1 LTFYTKGKEQ
11 RIALMRDRF
20 VPVILD
26 GYLRGTG
33 AEREFLKSAGLVGN
47 GFTYLTAGGKKLG
60 GDSYLGANGLEAA
73 LADFDKLPEAERR
86 PRVERSADPGDRKGV
101 PMAPPPGCLI
111 ANVYFTYLEAVPEG
125 PEGGDA
131 AGAKWRRALWHV
143 EGQPGAE
150 PGSGHGR
157 NQVLTH
163 VDKLWLT
170 EEEWRSLIPSKP
182 VPGQSHPLPRAIHDR
197 IVRFYANDMAHRST
211 GDKVRSAELFLTVE
225 RASAEAVELRL
236 EGATATG
243 CAFEAAPLG
252 GRESEAPGLCGAEF
266 RFLGRLR
273 YDARK
278 DAFDRF
284 DIVALGAGWGGGRD
298 QAATTNFYRGG
309 EHRRW
314 PMGIAFKLVTTRR
327 PIDRIP
333 PQNANEYRCGDAY
346 FGKEATERLKRAGLE
361 R

>member
-1 LTFYTKGKEQ
+1 MLTFYTQGKEK

-33 AEREFLKSAGLVGN
+33 AEREFLKTVGLVGN
-47 GFTYLTAGGKKLG
+47 GFTYLTAGGRKLG
-60 GDSYLGANGLEAA
+60 GDSYLGARGLEEA
-73 LADFDKLPEAERR
+73 LAAFAKLPDAERR
-86 PRVERSADPGDRKGV
+86 PPVERPADPGDRKGV

-111 ANVYFTYLEAVPEG
+111 ANVHFTYLERA
-125 PEGGDA
+125 PEGG
-131 AGAKWRRALWHV
+131 WRRALWHV
-143 EGQPGAE
+143 EGQPGTE

-157 NQVLTH
+157 NQFLTH

-170 EEEWRSLIPSKP
+170 EAEWRSLIPANP
-182 VPGQSHPLPRAIHDR
+182 VPGERRPLPRAVHDR
-197 IVRFYANDMAHRST
+197 LVRFYAIDMAHRST
-211 GDKVRSAELFLTVE
+211 GDTVRSAEFHLTVE
-225 RASAEAVELRL
+225 RASAEGVELRL
-236 EGATATG
+236 EGVVETG
-243 CAFEAAPLG
+243 RAFEAAPRG
-252 GRESEAPGLCGAEF
+252 GKNAEAPGLCGADL

-273 YDARK
+273 YDARA

-284 DIVALGAGWGGGRD
+284 DIIALGEGWGGGPG

-314 PMGIAFKLVTTRR
+314 PMGIAFELLTTRR

-346 FGKEATERLKRAGLE
+346 FGKETTRLLRAEGPA